1 MTITVKTARST
12 FVKSMG
18 NGVKAAQA
26 LKVMIDDML
35 DNELDGR
42 AIAGALNDIT
52 ENSVQDLQGYKAT
65 KAILGLIFTG
75 LKFKLDAD
83 ENIRLGTKGAEFNRD
98 AYERFADAVADGI
111 SIRGTMVA
119 RVKGETEGEKEFDLQ
134 AYAARLVKGADKK
147 GITKAALIAA
157 IQAA

>member
-1 MTITVKTARST
+1 MTITVKTARNT

-18 NGVKAAQA
+18 DGAKAAQA

-42 AIAGALNDIT
+42 VIAAALNDIT
-52 ENSVQDLQGYKAT
+52 TNQVQDLAGYRAT

-75 LKFKLDAD
+75 LKFKLDD
-83 ENIRLGTKGAEFNRD
+83 QENIKIGTKNAVFNPEV
-98 AYERFADAVADGI
+98 YNRFADAVADGV
-111 SIRGTMVA
+111 SIRGTLVD
-119 RVKGETEGEKEFDLQ
+119 RVKGEKDKVEFDLVK
-134 AYAARLVKGADKK
+134 YASQLVKRADKE